1 MKATGNMEEA
11 ERQEVAKALND
22 LARHQQITRLEADI
36 LSDMQVCDIEGWDKM
51 EYIRM
56 LQDLLNSFGG
66 QDEKKGSKNTQ
77 SYPGRVEAADRRG
90 KPPAG
95 IQMDLE
101 REITVRGR
109 V

>member
-1 MKATGNMEEA
+1 MKATGNMEQA

-22 LARHQQITRLEADI
+22 LARHQSITRLEADI
-36 LSDMQVCDIEGWDKM
+36 LYDMQVCDIEGWDKM
-51 EYIRM
+51 EYIQM

-66 QDEKKGSKNTQ
+66 QDEKGNKNTQ
-77 SYPGRVEAADRRG
+77 LHPGRVEAADRRG

-95 IQMDLE
+95 VQMDLE